1 MAFTVIN
8 TTDTLE
14 QMRVKLN
21 NLTINDFGDPANLSG
36 AGLSATSIVG
46 AVVEIA
52 GVAFSAAGWTIRDSS
67 STIQVVGA
75 GQTLDVKG
83 TSNQITAV
91 VSSPD
96 ILTIALTSNVTIPG
110 NFTASGSL
118 HTLGTI
124 EISGNVIR
132 STNTSLITVNDN
144 LTVSNA
150 DFKITD
156 GAGTLTIGD
165 TDSSYI
171 THSGLV
177 VRFGTSSVVTDGFFY
192 TRSSTGY
199 VFEGSTDDNFEL
211 NLTCV
216 DPTAD
221 RTITFPNIT
230 GTVIT
235 SADTSTV
242 TNTMLAG
249 SITGGKLLD
258 DAITEA
264 KIADDAVGQDQ
275 LKSVVNLQILNSSGG
290 ILKSIYGAGA

>member
-14 QMRVKLN
+14 QARVKLN
-21 NLTINDFGDPANLSG
+21 NLTTNDFGDPATLAG
-36 AGLSATSIVG
+36 AGLSATSICG

-52 GVAFSAAGWTIRDSS
+52 GVAFSAAGWVIRDSS
-67 STIQVVGA
+67 STIQAIGA
-75 GQTLDVKG
+75 GQTLDVRG

-91 VSSPD
+91 VSATD
-96 ILTIALTSNVTIPG
+96 TLTLALTSNVTIPG
-110 NFTASGSL
+110 NFTASGAL

-177 VRFGTSSVVTDGFFY
+177 VRFGTSSIVTDGFIY
-192 TRSSTGY
+192 TRSSTGF